1 MNNLKTII
9 SWNLNDYCKSECS
22 YCPIS
27 LRGGELPSETSEYLR
42 IANLLIESYLKKQ
55 GRQIE
60 WIFSGGEPLD
70 MNDIAMF
77 LKLCRAN
84 SSSVTLHTNGG
95 RLWLDW
101 WAIEPYVDNLHLTFH
116 YWQNPALIKYISDTF
131 HSKGKKINITSPIRY
146 DSVQQDLDR
155 VIELEE
161 TLGFLITKTILYK
174 EADPSAG
181 MFNYKNEDLK
191 KIDFF
196 NKSKDQRERMLQE
209 KTPKKVKILEEKIY
223 FEETTWDQRYEDT
236 YSNGPVY
243 TGQLCNAGV
252 EYLNIG
258 HKGWVSGSN
267 CNNQPLGNIWHPGW
281 MPPQGPQVCT
291 MISCVNESDQRI
303 TKFPLTSSA

>member
-9 SWNLNDYCKSECS
+9 SWTLNDYCKSECS

-27 LRGGELPSETSEYLR
+27 LRGGDLPSETTDYLR
-42 IANLLIESYLKKQ
+42 IANLLIESYSKKQ
-55 GRQIE
+55 QRQIE
-60 WIFSGGEPLD
+60 WIFNGGEPLD

-77 LKLCRAN
+77 LKLCRTN
-84 SSSVTLHTNGG
+84 SRSVTLHTNGG

-101 WAIEPYVDNLHLTFH
+101 WAIEPYVDHLHLTFH

-131 HSKGKKINITSPIRY
+131 HSKGKKINISSPIRH
-146 DSVQQDLDR
+146 DNVQQDLDR

-181 MFNYKNEDLK
+181 MFNYKHEDLK

-209 KTPKKVKILEEKIY
+209 KIPKKVKILEEKIY
-223 FEETTWDQRYEDT
+223 FEETTWDERYEDT
-236 YSNGPVY
+236 YNNNPVY

-252 EYLNIG
+252 EYLNIVA
-258 HKGWVSGSN
+258 KGWVSGSN
-267 CNNQPLGNIWHPGW
+267 CNNQPLGNIWHNGW
-281 MPPQGPQVCT
+281 MPPQGPQTCT
-291 MISCVNESDQRI
+291 MKACVNESDQRI
-303 TKFPLTSSA
+303 TKFPLTSA